1 MMEMK
6 RPKITFEENEN
17 KSFAQFVVE
26 PLERGFGTTLGN
38 SLRRILL
45 SSLPGSAP
53 VGIKIAGVDHE
64 FSTIA
69 GVREDVTE
77 IILNIKGLAIKIHGQ
92 PQERKEITLY
102 KDTPG
107 KVTAADI
114 VVPSDVEVLNP
125 DLYICSIEDGAVF
138 DMTIYVDSGRGY
150 VPSSRNKD
158 IKAPIG
164 FIPVDSIYT
173 PVEKANYT
181 VESTRVE
188 QSIDFD
194 KLTIEVL
201 TNGTVSAK
209 EIISLAAKIMNDHI
223 RLFVELVD
231 NMSGLDIL
239 VSQDDDKQQKVLEM
253 SVEDLDLSVRSY
265 NCLKRAGIH
274 TVEDLTKKSEEDMLK
289 VRNLGR
295 KSLEEV
301 IHKLQDLGLD
311 LRNKDE

>member
-181 VESTRVE
+181 VESTRV
-188 QSIDFD
+188 
-194 KLTIEVL
+194 
-201 TNGTVSAK
+201 
-209 EIISLAAKIMNDHI
+209 
-223 RLFVELVD
+223 
-231 NMSGLDIL
+231 
-239 VSQDDDKQQKVLEM
+239 
-253 SVEDLDLSVRSY
+253 
-265 NCLKRAGIH
+265 
-274 TVEDLTKKSEEDMLK
+274 
-289 VRNLGR
+289 
-295 KSLEEV
+295 
-301 IHKLQDLGLD
+301 
-311 LRNKDE
+311 